1 MGICAMI
8 ILIPHLHIYYTMK
21 ISLRI
26 HSFICMILLIRNKCY
41 FEYYSKYVGFTELFL
56 PRFFFFALLDIK
68 IRPLLYLPADNSGK
82 MDENKTHANIFL
94 YTTCLR

>member
-1 MGICAMI
+1 MI
-8 ILIPHLHIYYTMK
+8 ILFPHLHIYYTMK

-26 HSFICMILLIRNKCY
+26 HSFICMKLLILNKCY
-41 FEYYSKYVGFTELFL
+41 FEYYSKYVGYTELFL

-94 YTTCLR
+94 YTACLR